1 MCGRYTHLYT
11 WKQLHRL
18 LELTTPVPAGE
29 LPRRYNVAPSQSAP
43 VVRAICEDPGVRA
56 SDAPA
61 GDAADEPRG
70 RVGGRSDA
78 RSRGRG
84 VSMMRWG
91 LIPSWAK
98 DASIGARTV
107 NARCE
112 TLSEKPA
119 FRAAFKKRRCLVPI
133 SGFYEWKVIEG
144 AAKGKAKQPYYIT
157 SSDGEPLVL
166 AGLWESWR
174 DPSADQAQSIESF
187 TILTTSPN
195 ELMATFHDRM
205 PVIIP
210 REHFARWLDPANED
224 TASLADL
231 FKPYPAELMMAMAVS
246 TRVNSPKNDDALC
259 IEPIRPDP
267 DSRVARGGMASPTDP
282 QPPEPGFLF

>member
-43 VVRAICEDPGVRA
+43 VVRATREGV
-56 SDAPA
+56 STTGA
-61 GDAADEPRG
+61 GGAQIGDSRKGQRVRSVG
-70 RVGGRSDA
+70 RD
-78 RSRGRG
+78 
-84 VSMMRWG
+84 VSMMHWG

-133 SGFYEWKVIEG
+133 SGFYEWKVMEG
-144 AAKGKAKQPYYIT
+144 KVGSKKAKQPYYIT

-174 DPSADQAQSIESF
+174 DPAADQPQPVESF
-187 TILTTSPN
+187 TILTTTPN

-205 PVIIP
+205 PVIIA

-231 FKPYPAELMMAMAVS
+231 FKPYPVELMMAVAVS
-246 TRVNSPKNDDALC
+246 TRVNSPKHDDALC
-259 IEPIRPDP
+259 IEPIGPEPGTQDADGR
-267 DSRVARGGMASPTDP
+267 AASPMEP
-282 QPPEPGFLF
+282 PPPEPGFLF